1 MKDEQARKDI
11 KDLRQEWEQLKR
23 RINQLE
29 QNRIYARYCSEEK
42 RLTPQILVNV
52 FLYDGEWHLVAP
64 KSETTNMTGLP
75 GFKCLLCDTVW
86 REEEIRIT

>member
-11 KDLRQEWEQLKR
+11 KDLWRMWK
-23 RINQLE
+23 QLE
-29 QNRIYARYCSEEK
+29 RSIAHLKQDRVYAKFCPKEK

-52 FLYDGEWHLVAP
+52 FLYDGKWHSVAL

-86 REEEIRIT
+86 REEEVRIT